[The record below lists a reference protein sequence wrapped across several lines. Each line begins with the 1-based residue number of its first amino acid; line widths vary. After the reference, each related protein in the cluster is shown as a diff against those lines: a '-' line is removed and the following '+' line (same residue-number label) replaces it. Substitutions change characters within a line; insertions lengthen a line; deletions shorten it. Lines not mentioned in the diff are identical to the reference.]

1 MNIKYKIILTI
12 IAIIIIIGLIYLYA
26 YFFGRKGLITKEY
39 KVEVNSF
46 VSEYDGYKIAHISDL
61 HYGNHMSIE
70 NVDKLVEQVNSLKPD
85 LIFITGDLVD
95 DKITS
100 AQHNELVKSLSKLKA
115 NVNKYIVNGN
125 HDTYY
130 KNFDKLISDINFINL
145 NDTSTKIY
153 LSKNNFI
160 FIAGISD
167 SIFNN
172 KDIKDRYTEIENELK
187 KEDMTDCVLK
197 LLIMHEPDYID
208 EIDYSNFDVIL
219 CGHSHNGQVRIPFI
233 GSIYEPIGSK
243 KYYKEYYKLDNT
255 NLYISSGVGVSW
267 LPIRLFNKPSFNLYR
282 IAK

>member
-100 AQHNELVKSLSKLKA
+100 AQHNKLVKSLSKLKA

>member
-61 HYGNHMSIE
+61 HYGNHMPIE

-100 AQHNELVKSLSKLKA
+100 AQHNKLVKSLSKLKA